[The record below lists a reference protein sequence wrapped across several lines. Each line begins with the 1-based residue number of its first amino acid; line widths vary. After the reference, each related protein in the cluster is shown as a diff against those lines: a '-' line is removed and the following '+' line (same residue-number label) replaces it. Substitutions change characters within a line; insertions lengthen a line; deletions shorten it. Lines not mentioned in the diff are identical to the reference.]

1 MDAPK
6 GSATGEWIA
15 VCDTADVFEGA
26 GRRYE
31 LPGYP
36 PLAVFNVDG
45 AFHVTDD
52 TCTHGMASLSEGELV
67 GDKVKCPWHGGVFN
81 VRSGQPLSRPCGV
94 PNMRAICQASRFAGN
109 LRIAAHN

>member
-6 GSATGEWIA
+6 GSAAGEWIA
-15 VCDTADVFEGA
+15 VCDTADVFEGV

-31 LPGYP
+31 LAGYP

-52 TCTHGMASLSEGELV
+52 TCTHGDASLADGWVEGDQVECPFHQGKFCV
-67 GDKVKCPWHGGVFN
+67 RTGEATAFPAEAPIRVFRSKVEDGRVLIEP
-81 VRSGQPLSRPCGV
+81 P
-94 PNMRAICQASRFAGN
+94 AT
-109 LRIAAHN
+109 